1 MFVLLLSSH
10 YMFYFY
16 RADFQLKLSELTQV
30 FRDAKKA
37 YVSTSTRISF
47 ISLRLGEVILL
58 FKVLLYCTLCTRVT
72 IHHFN
77 VN

>member
-1 MFVLLLSSH
+1 
-10 YMFYFY
+10 MFYFY

-47 ISLRLGEVILL
+47 IQRIQTYYIPHMQ
-58 FKVLLYCTLCTRVT
+58 VLQSVKLM
-72 IHHFN
+72 
-77 VN
+77 

>member
-1 MFVLLLSSH
+1 MFVLLLSPH

-47 ISLRLGEVILL
+47 IQRIQT
-58 FKVLLYCTLCTRVT
+58 LYSPYAGTPVSK
-72 IHHFN
+72 IN
-77 VN
+77 VNP